1 MRAAALVYSTALVSL
16 VAVAGCLQYDGAST
30 PLEVL
35 GLSADV
41 VLPLEPVTV
50 QFTAPV
56 ASWPNIIVMK
66 GEQPVPVQVMTQEQ
80 QVVLRPESA
89 WPELAA
95 LKIQVDGPVVGTHGQ
110 VWTPEHGLM
119 GTFMVGP
126 KPGAEDSPLT
136 LLGPWQGPANLQWL
150 LVSGAHADIE
160 AMGSVFLTGHGPPR
174 PGRVHSR
181 AAGRALVQ
189 LEPWPSCEEGC
200 LPRSFGVQVM
210 PQGLQLGT
218 VQTSSQADRTA
229 PRVLW
234 VHAAVRGD
242 GVMVQVFADEPV
254 VVQGSL
260 HPQAGPVVALEP
272 PLQVA
277 TEVRLAAVGA
287 LQPSTRYRV
296 VIEVWDLAGNRG
308 EAPLVEVRT
317 ADVPQVRISEVVLV
331 PLRDWSDSDGSGT
344 FFDPW
349 PGLGAVN
356 DNDEWVELVNLSDR
370 AVDLLQAGLELRAL
384 DGSPSVT
391 PVDAAPALYFGAGG
405 SVRSW
410 KPGEAL
416 VVRPRGSLSQRELRL
431 ELYGS
436 GALLDTLQIGGAG
449 QVDHPG
455 GGLLDTVHEAIA
467 RDGHGAWRWCV
478 PSPGDPAAAT
488 TCR

>member
-1 MRAAALVYSTALVSL
+1 MRAGAHLCATALVSL
-16 VAVAGCLQYDGAST
+16 FAVAGCLQYDGAST

-56 ASWPNIIVMK
+56 ASWPNIVVMN
-66 GEQPVPVQVMTQEQ
+66 GEQPVLVDVQFQEQ
-80 QVVLRPESA
+80 QVTLRPVSA
-89 WPELAA
+89 WPELTT
-95 LKIQVDGPVVGTHGQ
+95 LDVRVDGPVLGTHGQ
-110 VWTPEHGLM
+110 VLAPQDGRLA
-119 GTFMVGP
+119 TFMVGP
-126 KPGAEDSPLT
+126 APHSEQSPLT
-136 LLGPWQGPANLQWL
+136 LLGPWQGPANLGWL
-150 LVSGAHADIE
+150 LIAGAATDIE
-160 AMGSVFLTGHGPPR
+160 AMGPIFLTGHGPPR

-181 AAGRALVQ
+181 AAGRALVHLQ
-189 LEPWPSCEEGC
+189 PA
-200 LPRSFGVQVM
+200 PRCDGRCGPRAYGVQIM

-218 VQTSSQADRTA
+218 VQTSSEADRV
-229 PRVLW
+229 PPQVLW
-234 VHAAVRGD
+234 VHATVRGD

-254 VVQGSL
+254 IVQGSL
-260 HPQAGPVVALEP
+260 HPQEGPVVALAP

-277 TEVRLAAVGA
+277 TEVRLGAVEA

-296 VIEVWDLAGNRG
+296 VIEVWDLAGNPG
-308 EAPLVEVRT
+308 EAALVEVRT
-317 ADVPQVRISEVVLV
+317 ADVPQVRINEVVPA

-344 FFDPW
+344 PFDSW

-449 QVDHPG
+449 EAEHPG

-478 PSPGDPAAAT
+478 PSPGDPAAAS

>member
-1 MRAAALVYSTALVSL
+1 MRAAASLRATALVSL
-16 VAVAGCLQYDGAST
+16 VAGAGCLQYDGAPT

-56 ASWPNIIVMK
+56 ASWPNIVVMN
-66 GEQPVPVQVMTQEQ
+66 GDQPVPVQVLPEEQ
-80 QVVLRPESA
+80 QVVLRPEST
-89 WPELAA
+89 WPELTA
-95 LKIQVDGPVVGTHGQ
+95 LSIQVDGPVVGTHGQ
-110 VWTPEHGLM
+110 VLAPEGGQLAA
-119 GTFMVGP
+119 FMVGP
-126 KPGAEDSPLT
+126 APRAEGSPLT

-150 LVSGAHADIE
+150 LISGAAADIE
-160 AMGSVFLTGHGPPR
+160 AMGPVFLTGHGPPR

-189 LEPWPSCEEGC
+189 MQSAPSCHVDC
-200 LPRSFGVQVM
+200 VPRSFGVQVM
-210 PQGLQLGT
+210 PQGQQLGT
-218 VQTSSQADRTA
+218 VQTSSQADRVA

-260 HPQAGPVVALEP
+260 HPQEGPVVALAP

-277 TEVRLAAVGA
+277 TEVRLAAAGA

-296 VIEVWDLAGNRG
+296 AIEVWDLAGNRG
-308 EAPLVEVRT
+308 EAALVEVRT
-317 ADVPQVRISEVVLV
+317 ADVPQVRISEVVLA

-344 FFDPW
+344 PFDPW

-370 AVDLLQAGLELRAL
+370 AVDLLEAGLELRAL

-405 SVRSW
+405 SVRS
-410 KPGEAL
+410 
-416 VVRPRGSLSQRELRL
+416 
-431 ELYGS
+431 
-436 GALLDTLQIGGAG
+436 
-449 QVDHPG
+449 
-455 GGLLDTVHEAIA
+455 
-467 RDGHGAWRWCV
+467 
-478 PSPGDPAAAT
+478 
-488 TCR
+488 